1 MYNIFYNTDFVFF
14 RLHLLAHQN
23 TTSIASQSFNPKC
36 LVLQEN
42 STLHSFGSG
51 DIDMRSGEVR
61 YRHYYIAAEE
71 ITWDYGIRKPH
82 QLIRPRL
89 GRIVTINTQMS

>member
-1 MYNIFYNTDFVFF
+1 MAT
-14 RLHLLAHQN
+14 H
-23 TTSIASQSFNPKC
+23 TFNHKCC

-42 STLHSFGSG
+42 STLDSIGS
-51 DIDMRSGEVR
+51 DYIDVRSGEVR

-82 QLIRPRL
+82 QLIKPRL
-89 GRIVTINTQMS
+89 GRNKQSQLTQMN

>member
-1 MYNIFYNTDFVFF
+1 MMLYIIIY
-14 RLHLLAHQN
+14 LLYFIIQILF
-23 TTSIASQSFNPKC
+23 SFSQSFNNKC

-42 STLHSFGSG
+42 STLDSFGS
-51 DIDMRSGEVR
+51 DVIDMRSGEIR

-89 GRIVTINTQMS
+89 